1 MKPAGRTT
9 AGHAIEAALWLL
21 LAAFLYALSFRFER
35 AIEIYKYGATAWPRA
50 ILLLIAIAAVGQFI
64 YHRQLDADADAARDA
79 SDAPD
84 ARAGGFDPRQF
95 FSTCTLL
102 ALPFIYMVLPRLL
115 AAPFGDDAPLN
126 AIKLGAAAA
135 LILLYLWL
143 LRANA
148 VGAMLALPILF
159 GALMQDFGFYSL
171 APFFAA
177 GVMFLMGERRVGWIV
192 ALSAL
197 IIGLLLLLF
206 VSLLFVGL
214 PTGNVSPFY
223 EIGAG
228 VVNLLQ

>member
-1 MKPAGRTT
+1 MKPPGRTT

-35 AIEIYKYGATAWPRA
+35 EIEIYKYGATAWPRA

-64 YHRQLDADADAARDA
+64 YHRQTDAD
-79 SDAPD
+79 DAPD
-84 ARAGGFDPRQF
+84 AHTGGFDPRRF
-95 FSTCTLL
+95 FSTCILL

-126 AIKLGAAAA
+126 AIKLGAAAT

-143 LRANA
+143 LRTNA

>member
-35 AIEIYKYGATAWPRA
+35 EIEIYKYGATAWPRA

-64 YHRQLDADADAARDA
+64 YHRQTDTD
-79 SDAPD
+79 DAPD
-84 ARAGGFDPRQF
+84 AHTGGFDPRRF
-95 FSTCTLL
+95 FSTCILL

-126 AIKLGAAAA
+126 AIKLGAAAT
-135 LILLYLWL
+135 LVLLYLWL
-143 LRANA
+143 LRTNA

>member
-35 AIEIYKYGATAWPRA
+35 EIEIYKYGATAWPRA

-64 YHRQLDADADAARDA
+64 YHRQLDADA

-84 ARAGGFDPRQF
+84 AHTGGFDPRRF
-95 FSTCTLL
+95 FSTCILL

-126 AIKLGAAAA
+126 AIKLGAAAT
-135 LILLYLWL
+135 LVLLYLWL
-143 LRANA
+143 LRTNA

>member
-1 MKPAGRTT
+1 MKPPGRTT

-35 AIEIYKYGATAWPRA
+35 EIEIYKYGATAWPRA

-64 YHRQLDADADAARDA
+64 YHRQTDTD
-79 SDAPD
+79 DAPD
-84 ARAGGFDPRQF
+84 AHTGGFDPRRF
-95 FSTCTLL
+95 FSTCILL

-126 AIKLGAAAA
+126 AIKLGAAAT

-143 LRANA
+143 LRTNA

>member
-1 MKPAGRTT
+1 MKPPGRTT

-35 AIEIYKYGATAWPRA
+35 EIEIYKYGATAWPRA
-50 ILLLIAIAAVGQFI
+50 ILLLIAIAAIGQFI
-64 YHRQLDADADAARDA
+64 YHRQTDTD
-79 SDAPD
+79 DAPD
-84 ARAGGFDPRQF
+84 AHAGGFDPRRF
-95 FSTCTLL
+95 FSTCILL

-126 AIKLGAAAA
+126 AIKLGAAAT
-135 LILLYLWL
+135 LVLLYLWL
-143 LRANA
+143 LRTNA